1 MDDPKTPIGAGPGQA
16 GQAPQP
22 QIPIP
27 LDTTNRETVYVNF
40 TKLHLTNEEVFLD
53 VGTFSQM
60 LLAPT
65 TAEPLVLSHRLILNF
80 FTAKLLAE
88 RLRAAVANHEQ
99 MFGVVELDPQRRL
112 RQPPPRPA
120 GT

>member
-1 MDDPKTPIGAGPGQA
+1 MEDTKLPIGTGPGPT
-16 GQAPQP
+16 GQQQP
-22 QIPIP
+22 QIQIQV
-27 LDTTNRETVYVNF
+27 DTTNRETVYVNF
-40 TKLHLTNEEVFLD
+40 TKLHLTNEELFLD

-60 LLAPT
+60 LLGPT
-65 TAEPLVLSHRLILNF
+65 AAEPVTLTHRLVMNI

-112 RQPPPRPA
+112 RQPPQRPA